1 MAPVGTV
8 ENTSESGDAGGP
20 ARRRVGVCTWSLQPD
35 SLEGLLAAVQAT
47 GLRTIQ
53 LGLEP
58 LRTGVVDP
66 AAAARGLT
74 AAGITI
80 ASGALAFPSEDYRTL
95 ETIRTTGGVA
105 PDDAWPEIQAASEA
119 CATIAHAVAIPLVTF
134 HAGWLPHDHH
144 DPRRAVLLERIRE
157 VARRFLERGI
167 GVALETGQETAVT
180 LLEVLGEL
188 SDLRVGVNFD
198 PANMILYGMGD
209 PIDALERLAPHVR
222 QVHLKDAL
230 PAVRPGEW
238 GTEVPAGEG
247 AVDWDAFFR
256 ILKERLP
263 AVNVMI
269 EREAGTRR
277 VEEIRQAAGL
287 AAHHL
292 GGLA

>member
-8 ENTSESGDAGGP
+8 ENTPKSLTPRGP
-20 ARRRVGVCTWSLQPD
+20 ASRRVGVCTWSLQPG
-35 SLEGLLAAVQAT
+35 SLDGLLSAVWST
-47 GLRTIQ
+47 GLTTVQ

-58 LRTGVVDP
+58 LRTGVISPD
-66 AAAARGLT
+66 ATARGLA
-74 AAGITI
+74 AAGIAI
-80 ASGALAFPSEDYRTL
+80 ASGALAFPSEDYSTL
-95 ETIRTTGGVA
+95 ETIRETGGVA
-105 PDDAWPEIQAASEA
+105 PDAAWPEILAAAEA
-119 CATIAHAVAIPLVTF
+119 CAEIARTLAIPLVTF
-134 HAGWLPHDHH
+134 HAGWLPHDHQ

-167 GVALETGQETAVT
+167 GVALETGQETADT

-188 SDLRVGVNFD
+188 GDLRVGVNFD

-209 PIDALERLAPHVR
+209 PITALERLAPHVR

-238 GTEVPAGEG
+238 GTEVAAGEG

-256 ILKERLP
+256 ILRERLP

-269 EREAGTRR
+269 EREAGAQR
-277 VEEIRQAAGL
+277 VEDIRQAAGL

-292 GGLA
+292 GGLG

>member
-1 MAPVGTV
+1 MAPVGSV
-8 ENTSESGDAGGP
+8 ENTSKTLTPGGP
-20 ARRRVGVCTWSLQPD
+20 APRWVGACTWSLEPR
-35 SLEGLLAAVQAT
+35 SLDGLLASVQAT
-47 GLRTIQ
+47 GLRSIQ

-58 LRTGVVDP
+58 LRTGVIAP
-66 AAAARGLT
+66 EAAARGLA

-95 ETIRTTGGVA
+95 ETIRETGGVA
-105 PDDAWPEIQAASEA
+105 PDDAWLEILAASEA
-119 CATIAHAVAIPLVTF
+119 CADIARTLAIPLVTF
-134 HAGWLPHDHH
+134 HAGWLPHDHQ

-167 GVALETGQETAVT
+167 GVALETGQETADT

-188 SDLRVGVNFD
+188 GDLRVGVNFD

-209 PIDALERLAPHVR
+209 PIAALERLAPHVR

-230 PAVRPGEW
+230 PAVHPGEW
-238 GTEVPAGEG
+238 GTEVAVGEG
-247 AVDWDAFFR
+247 AVDWDAFFQ
-256 ILKERLP
+256 ILRERLP

-269 EREAGTRR
+269 EREAGTQR
-277 VEEIRQAAGL
+277 VEDIRQAAGL

-292 GGLA
+292 GGLG

>member
-1 MAPVGTV
+1 MADIRG
-8 ENTSESGDAGGP
+8 
-20 ARRRVGVCTWSLQPD
+20 
-35 SLEGLLAAVQAT
+35 T
-47 GLRTIQ
+47 GLSAVH

-66 AAAARGLT
+66 GATARALA

-80 ASGALAFPSEDYRTL
+80 ASGALAFASEDYTTL
-95 ETIRTTGGVA
+95 ETIRETGGVA
-105 PDDAWPEIQAASEA
+105 PDAAWPEILAAAAA
-119 CATIAHAVAIPLVTF
+119 CAGIAHELAIPLVSF
-134 HAGWLPHDHH
+134 HAGWLPHDHVG
-144 DPRRAVLLERIRE
+144 PRRAVLLERIRE

-167 GVALETGQETAVT
+167 GVALETGQETAET

-188 SDLRVGVNFD
+188 GDLRVGVNFD

-209 PIDALERLAPHVR
+209 PITALERLAPHVR

-230 PAVRPGEW
+230 PAGRPGEW

-256 ILKERLP
+256 LLREQLP

-269 EREAGTRR
+269 EREVGSQR
-277 VEEIRQAAGL
+277 VEDIRQAAGL
-287 AAHHL
+287 AAHYL
-292 GGLA
+292 GELA

>member
-1 MAPVGTV
+1 MAPVGIV
-8 ENTSESGDAGGP
+8 ENTPKTLTPGGP
-20 ARRRVGVCTWSLQPD
+20 ASRRVGVCTWSLHPG
-35 SLEGLLAAVQAT
+35 SLDGLLASVQAT
-47 GLRTIQ
+47 GLSTVQ

-58 LRTGVVDP
+58 LRTGVIAP
-66 AAAARGLT
+66 GAAARGLA

-95 ETIRTTGGVA
+95 ETIRNTGGVA
-105 PDDAWPEIQAASEA
+105 PDDAWPAILAASEA
-119 CATIAHAVAIPLVTF
+119 SAEIASALAIPLVTF
-134 HAGWLPHDHH
+134 HAGWLPHDHQ
-144 DPRRAVLLERIRE
+144 DPRRALLLERVRE
-157 VARRFLERGI
+157 VARRFLEQGI
-167 GVALETGQETAVT
+167 GVALETGQETADT

-188 SDLRVGVNFD
+188 GDLRVGVNFD

-209 PIDALERLAPHVR
+209 PITALERLAPYVR

-256 ILKERLP
+256 ILTERLP

-269 EREAGTRR
+269 EREAGTQR
-277 VEEIRQAAGL
+277 VEDIRQAAGL